1 MNSALSPA
9 LIFFDDQLAS
19 GHDSS
24 IERCRLALRFPN
36 LEVIEAPHIAAVKDA
51 ISSTSH
57 QVRGFVIDL
66 HVPQMRGVTNF
77 RDLGLPQV
85 SVDHYWCG
93 AQLIEI
99 LSADDY
105 KVHRDTWENGLLK
118 PFATLP
124 FLILSTNQY
133 GHEACLHSKI
143 PHGTPAF
150 WKDVP
155 GDRLEVGVR
164 DWVNKHV
171 MLSQAVV
178 ATGASGGMP

>member
-24 IERCRLALRFPN
+24 IERCRLALRFRD
-36 LEVIEAPHIAAVKDA
+36 LEVIEAPHIAAVKVA
-51 ISSTSH
+51 LSSPSH

-99 LSADDY
+99 LSADVY
-105 KVHRDTWENGLLK
+105 QAHRDTWENGLLK
-118 PFATLP
+118 PFASLP

-133 GHEACLHSKI
+133 GHEACLHNKI
-143 PHGTPAF
+143 PDDTPSF

-164 DWVNKHV
+164 DWVYKHV
-171 MLSQAVV
+171 MLPHAV
-178 ATGASGGMP
+178 ATGASEGMP